1 MPEIT
6 DLKSL
11 ISKRGIIKGRVTR
24 FKSFLDVP
32 ENRVKL
38 LEIQRRIQELQS
50 YQAKEEEL
58 FKFEDEFFDT
68 ISSADAIVKSIENT
82 SGPQPADGPSGSGQS
97 PTIGRENPAVK
108 LSNIYLPT
116 FSGVL
121 TEWITFRDSYN
132 ALINDNRDLSDIHK
146 FHYKASGGTRFC
158 HICSK
163 YFCFCAENLKL
174 YNPPSRQ
181 RKRKQSLD
189 LFCYETLEDNE

>member
-50 YQAKEEEL
+50 YFREFESIHLQIQALDANQAKEEEL

-82 SGPQPADGPSGSGQS
+82 SGTQQPTDGPSGSGQS
-97 PTIGRENPAVK
+97 PTNGRENPAVK
-108 LSNIYLPT
+108 LPNIHLPT
-116 FSGVL
+116 FSGVF
-121 TEWITFRDSYN
+121 TEWITFRDSYSFN
-132 ALINDNRDLSDIHK
+132 IMLEPY
-146 FHYKASGGTRFC
+146 FHYQPRLQKIPKSCGRSYKRQH
-158 HICSK
+158 HI
-163 YFCFCAENLKL
+163 
-174 YNPPSRQ
+174 
-181 RKRKQSLD
+181 
-189 LFCYETLEDNE
+189 